1 MSTFEESVEDQN
13 DQIVYRV
20 KIKKFRD
27 KMFNW
32 PHGKEVEFR
41 LQVYPSGNQDAKNGF
56 VSIYLR
62 NEGSRKIQVFYQ
74 IRLDTSYI
82 CNSLILD
89 PCGSPTSAR
98 GIPNFYPH
106 KACANYG
113 SIIYQKLEIVCTI
126 SDLEF
131 LDGGTSLYK
140 EAKSAADDAE
150 YTKSTVYQVQNDVED
165 LKKENVALKGLMMD

>member
-1 MSTFEESVEDQN
+1 MNTVEEIVEDQN
-13 DQIVYRV
+13 DQTVYRV

-32 PHGKEVEFR
+32 PPGKEIELNPFYFQDNKFR
-41 LQVYPSGNQDAKNGF
+41 LQVYPSGNGNQDAKKGF

-74 IRLDTSYI
+74 IRLDTSF
-82 CNSLILD
+82 CNSSILD
-89 PCGSPTSAR
+89 PCGSPSSAR

-131 LDGGTSLYK
+131 LDGGTSVYK
-140 EAKSAADDAE
+140 EAKSAADDAA
-150 YTKSTVYQVQNDVED
+150 Q
-165 LKKENVALKGLMMD
+165 